1 MEQEKYPFLTDMDK
15 HFSEKDLN
23 AFQEKLITNLSLSGF
38 KTDEV
43 AALLFST
50 MKIVLS
56 QKENKQM
63 LRDNFNIDIEKL
75 GPEGVLAVQCALL
88 ESYVIQNQE
97 SFKSS

>member
-1 MEQEKYPFLTDMDK
+1 MDQEKYPFLTDMEK
-15 HFSEKDLN
+15 RFNEKDLN
-23 AFQEKLITNLSLSGF
+23 AFQEKLITDLSLSGF

-63 LRDNFNIDIEKL
+63 LRDTFSIDIEKL
-75 GPEGVLAVQCALL
+75 GPEGVLAVQRALL
-88 ESYVIQNQE
+88 ESYVIKNKE
-97 SFKSS
+97 IF

>member
-1 MEQEKYPFLTDMDK
+1 MDQEKYPFLTDMEK
-15 HFSEKDLN
+15 RFNEKDLN
-23 AFQEKLITNLSLSGF
+23 AFQEKLITDLSLSGF

-63 LRDNFNIDIEKL
+63 LRDKFSIDIEKL
-75 GPEGVLAVQCALL
+75 GPEGVLAVQRALL
-88 ESYVIQNQE
+88 ESYVIKNKE
-97 SFKSS
+97 IF